1 MRKLIMPNHRRTAL
15 QLAKQRANP
24 LARWDNEGGAELRRP
39 QQRWR
44 ADHVP
49 PATPKLAGAELVQL
63 RIRVIA
69 LENLV
74 ITLLAEGSP
83 RQLDLACEMAA
94 HVLPRPGYT
103 HHRMTIHAAAQMI
116 HLAKRARH
124 FRGTTPVA
132 SRDGAERS

>member
-1 MRKLIMPNHRRTAL
+1 MRKPIIPNHRRTAL
-15 QLAKQRANP
+15 QLTKQRANA
-24 LARWDNEGGAELRRP
+24 LAGWDSEGGSVRRRP
-39 QQRWR
+39 PLRWR
-44 ADHVP
+44 SELVP
-49 PATPKLAGAELVQL
+49 PAAPKLAGAELVQL

-83 RQLDLACEMAA
+83 RQLDLAREMAA

-103 HHRMTIHAAAQMI
+103 HHRMTIHAAAQML

-124 FRGTTPVA
+124 FRVTTPA
-132 SRDGAERS
+132 A

>member
-1 MRKLIMPNHRRTAL
+1 MRKLIMPSHRRTAW
-15 QLAKQRANP
+15 QLAKQRANA
-24 LARWDNEGGAELRRP
+24 LAGWDNESGAARRRLP
-39 QQRWR
+39 PRWR
-44 ADHVP
+44 PDHVP
-49 PATPKLAGAELVQL
+49 PAVPKLAGAELVQL

-83 RQLDLACEMAA
+83 RQLDLAREMAA

-124 FRGTTPVA
+124 FRGTTPA
-132 SRDGAERS
+132 AGRESTEGS